1 MFGMFPFMFNN
12 NNNNN
17 SNNINSFYSLLNG
30 DFFDSIVDQVLN
42 SDTINGL
49 VNDMFQEDDYDIEL
63 KDYDD
68 YYLIRGYLP
77 GLTAKDVSIDFE
89 KNKAIL
95 TIKKRQTYSNGNN
108 FMMTVVQTGG
118 NLVKNFYIGEVDV
131 SNMRAS
137 FENDVLLLAIPKVK
151 KIEKKEET
159 SDGAT
164 IIDVDDYKVE

>member
-68 YYLIRGYLP
+68 YYLIKG
-77 GLTAKDVSIDFE
+77 
-89 KNKAIL
+89 
-95 TIKKRQTYSNGNN
+95 
-108 FMMTVVQTGG
+108 
-118 NLVKNFYIGEVDV
+118 
-131 SNMRAS
+131 
-137 FENDVLLLAIPKVK
+137 
-151 KIEKKEET
+151 
-159 SDGAT
+159 
-164 IIDVDDYKVE
+164 

>member
-1 MFGMFPFMFNN
+1 
-12 NNNNN
+12 
-17 SNNINSFYSLLNG
+17 
-30 DFFDSIVDQVLN
+30 
-42 SDTINGL
+42 
-49 VNDMFQEDDYDIEL
+49 
-63 KDYDD
+63 
-68 YYLIRGYLP
+68 
-77 GLTAKDVSIDFE
+77 
-89 KNKAIL
+89 
-95 TIKKRQTYSNGNN
+95 
-108 FMMTVVQTGG
+108 MMTVVQTGG